1 MKPARVEAGEYLL
14 EEYSRLPQKIW
25 KAGMNTVDERP
36 HRTLCDGCR
45 VWHLNQPRS
54 TGVVGNGDRTL
65 PVGKQSKSV
74 TNTHAQETE
83 RQRQKGEKGRGR
95 ERGRQTPPS
104 WTLGRGQSWNPDPSS
119 FAGYALPRDAAA
131 SPRCPC
137 VTCEHGHK
145 PHRLVAEASLKTKLG
160 VCFLQP
166 TSWIPVL
173 PELLVWPVD
182 AGRHAGS

>member
-14 EEYSRLPQKIW
+14 EEYSRPPQKIW

-83 RQRQKGEKGRGR
+83 RQRQNGRKR
-95 ERGRQTPPS
+95 ERQRERRTDSPQLDP
-104 WTLGRGQSWNPDPSS
+104 GQ
-119 FAGYALPRDAAA
+119 R
-131 SPRCPC
+131 
-137 VTCEHGHK
+137 
-145 PHRLVAEASLKTKLG
+145 AELEPGPK
-160 VCFLQP
+160 
-166 TSWIPVL
+166 
-173 PELLVWPVD
+173 
-182 AGRHAGS
+182 